1 MSDFSVPEED
11 LHLVDEFLSKF
22 TIVSE
27 QSMNEHIDILL
38 MLRALPYKIA
48 AHNFEEIELFDFSIF

>member
-38 MLRALPYKIA
+38 MLRALPNKIA